1 MNRLASQPY
10 ARWALGALLGL
21 SLVMTGGCSSKAKQA
36 RYATV
41 GSNCYAKAV
50 PQSGEG
56 GLAWGNTMSI
66 ARQKSLNNCNATPAA
81 RVARQTPARWCWP
94 SARTDLKQWA
104 SVWGRHRL
112 RRCSGEPAPTGTSPS
127 LAAAIIVVPNYLL
140 IV

>member
-1 MNRLASQPY
+1 MNTRVSQPY

-21 SLVMTGGCSSKAKQA
+21 SLVMTASCSSKAKQA

-66 ARQKSLNNCNATPAA
+66 ARQKSLNNCIRYASRSGGTPNTCQ
-81 RVARQTPARWCWP
+81 V
-94 SARTDLKQWA
+94 
-104 SVWGRHRL
+104 V
-112 RRCSGEPAPTGTSPS
+112 
-127 LAAAIIVVPNYLL
+127 LAKCKN
-140 IV
+140 